1 MTADFFT
8 QMRTMM
14 TLQRMQV
21 NEMAIAKQEN
31 LPKLLTTRDV
41 IRFATVQGAK
51 DLKIDG
57 KTSSLTP
64 GKEADIIPLDATAIN
79 VAPLNHVTGAMV
91 TLMERSNVDSVFVA
105 GKVRKWKG
113 KLLDADIP
121 KLRTEL
127 EASRDYLFDAA
138 KVKRDMF
145 RV

>member
-1 MTADFFT
+1 
-8 QMRTMM
+8 
-14 TLQRMQV
+14 
-21 NEMAIAKQEN
+21 
-31 LPKLLTTRDV
+31 
-41 IRFATVQGAK
+41 
-51 DLKIDG
+51 
-57 KTSSLTP
+57 
-64 GKEADIIPLDATAIN
+64 
-79 VAPLNHVTGAMV
+79 MV

-138 KVKRDMF
+138 KVKRNMF

>member
-57 KTSSLTP
+57 KTGSLTP
-64 GKEADIIPLDATAIN
+64 GKEADIILLDATAIN
-79 VAPLNHVTGAMV
+79 VVPLNHVTGAMV

-138 KVKRDMF
+138 KVKWDMF